1 MCDFSMMKD
10 LPKMYQHCKQT
21 EDPNLTVLDFFTEH
35 LIDFDEFLEGHE
47 EDKSEKPHQSHVNQI
62 TNYCVQLVTPQQTIS
77 NVKTYCEHTSQKKYC
92 YYQNNYSFIFNGEIL
107 HPPIV

>member
-1 MCDFSMMKD
+1 
-10 LPKMYQHCKQT
+10 MYQHCKET

-77 NVKTYCEHTSQKKYC
+77 NARTYCEHTSQKKYSN
-92 YYQNNYSFIFNGEIL
+92 YQNNYSFIFNGEIL